1 MRLRASAAGR
11 FVDAVHGPGRRGRS
25 VRPLGVLA
33 LDERGLGCRAGGF
46 HVDPVQPVAVA
57 VITHGHADHCRPGC
71 GLYVVPPDGAGVVKK
86 RLGDVAIQIAG
97 YGERTR
103 LGEVAIT
110 LHPAGHVLG
119 SAQVLVEGCGERWL
133 VTGDIKTQADP
144 TCLPRAEVKSDVL
157 ITEATFALP
166 IYRWPAPEEAIEE
179 LLRIHAAAEGRPVVV
194 FAYALGKAQRILA
207 LLEARAKVLVHG
219 AIAAMNDVY
228 REAAVALPDA
238 AKVVDAKPAELR
250 GAIVLAP
257 LAARGTPF
265 MKRFRDPVQVFASG
279 HMQVRGER
287 RRRQIDHGLVLSD
300 HADWD
305 GLYEVVK
312 SSGASR
318 VLVTH
323 GHAAVFAR
331 ALREGGLDAQPL
343 EVHGWAGE
351 PVGDGPE
358 RGTEDGA

>member
-1 MRLRASAAGR
+1 M
-11 FVDAVHGPGRRGRS
+11 
-25 VRPLGVLA
+25 LA
-33 LDERGLGCRAGGF
+33 LDERGLSCPRGGF
-46 HVDPVQPVAVA
+46 HVDPVQPVKVA

-71 GLYVVPPDGAGVVKK
+71 GLYVVSEDGAGVVRK
-86 RLGDVAIQIAG
+86 RLGEVPIQIVG
-97 YGERTR
+97 YGERTS
-103 LGEVAIT
+103 LGDVTVT

-119 SAQVLVEGCGERWL
+119 SAQVLVEGGGERWL

-144 TCLPRAEVKSDVL
+144 TCRPRAEVKADVL
-157 ITEATFALP
+157 VTEATFALP
-166 IYRWPAPEEAIEE
+166 IYRWPTPERVIEE
-179 LLRIHAAAEGRPVVV
+179 LLRVHAAADGRPVVV

-207 LLEARAKVLVHG
+207 LLDGRAKVLVHG

-228 REAAVALPDA
+228 RGAGVALPEVT
-238 AKVVDAKPAELR
+238 KVVDAKPSELR

-257 LAARGTPF
+257 LASRGAPF
-265 MKRFRDPVQVFASG
+265 MRRFRDPVQVFASG

-305 GLYEVVK
+305 GLHEVVK
-312 SSGASR
+312 RSGASR

-323 GHAAVFAR
+323 GHAAVLAR
-331 ALREGGLDAQPL
+331 ALREGGLDARPL

-351 PVGDGPE
+351 LVLDEAPG
-358 RGTEDGA
+358 EDGA